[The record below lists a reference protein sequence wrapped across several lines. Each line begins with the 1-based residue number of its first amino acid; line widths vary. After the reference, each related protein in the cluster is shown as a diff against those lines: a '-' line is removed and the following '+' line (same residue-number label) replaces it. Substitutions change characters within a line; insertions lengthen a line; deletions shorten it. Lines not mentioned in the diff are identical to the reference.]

1 MLERLPLLPSIWTL
15 ITRPNRS
22 IQFRRFCFGVRA
34 SNEKYGT
41 SARPTVA
48 WRVDIAGIRVMTDR
62 SNFWQMVDRTRPS
75 KLRVFGENDLGDCLD
90 YFSEIQADSTLPP
103 NESLTASERLT
114 LIRSELDLRHAD
126 ARHRRTQR
134 LARWAIAIGMISIV
148 VAVASAVTQYFMH
161 KPVASPL
168 PSPAAA
174 AGFATFQPVASPTPT
189 KALPGES
196 ISVTPELIPA
206 PTVTAT
212 TAPSPTPAP
221 SVQSRKKRR
230 SKPPP
235 KTKATHDN
243 PIEQILRSLI
253 RTKPTPRPNRR

>member
-1 MLERLPLLPSIWTL
+1 
-15 ITRPNRS
+15 
-22 IQFRRFCFGVRA
+22 
-34 SNEKYGT
+34 
-41 SARPTVA
+41 
-48 WRVDIAGIRVMTDR
+48 VDIAGIKVMTDR

-75 KLRVFGENDLGDCLD
+75 KLRVFGESDLGDCLD

-126 ARHRRTQR
+126 ARDRRTQR

-168 PSPAAA
+168 PPRPAAA
-174 AGFATFQPVASPTPT
+174 SFATFQPVASPSPT
-189 KALPGES
+189 EGLPGES
-196 ISVTPELIPA
+196 GNDTPELMPA

-212 TAPSPTPAP
+212 TAPSPTPTA

-230 SKPPP
+230 IKPVA
-235 KTKATHDN
+235 KKKATHDN

-253 RTKPTPRPNRR
+253 RTKPTPRPNRG